1 MDLESRVGVLERV
14 PFFGGLA
21 GPELAAVAREARERP
36 TAKGDRLFSQGEEA
50 LHGYVLGWGR
60 LRLEQATPDGQNVV
74 LRYMGPGD
82 LVGTVALLRRAPFPA
97 TASAVENC
105 MALSWSAVRLGE
117 LMARFPR
124 IAMNAIG
131 VIGGRIEEL
140 QARLQEIA
148 TQRVERRIAAA
159 LLRLANQSGRRVEGG
174 VEIPFPLSRQDLAEL
189 TATTLHTVSRT
200 LSAWDQEG
208 VVDSRRSSH
217 LVIRRPHRLVEIAEQ
232 A

>member
-1 MDLESRVGVLERV
+1 MDTEARVSVLQRV
-14 PFFGGLA
+14 PLYRGLDDA
-21 GPELAAVAREARERP
+21 SLAVVAREAHERP
-36 TAKGDRLFSQGEEA
+36 LAKGDILFAQGEEA
-50 LHGYVLGWGR
+50 LHGHVLGWGR
-60 LRLEQATPDGQNVV
+60 IRLDQATPDGQNVV

-82 LVGTVALLRRAPFPA
+82 MVGTVAVLRQIPFPA
-97 TASAVENC
+97 TAAAVEDGLV
-105 MALSWSAVRLGE
+105 LSWSAARLSDHME
-117 LMARFPR
+117 RMPA
-124 IAMNAIG
+124 IALNAIK

-159 LLRLANQSGRRVEGG
+159 LLRLANQAGRRVEGG
-174 VEIPFPLSRQDLAEL
+174 VEIPFALSRQDLAEM

-208 VVDSRRSSH
+208 IVESRRSSH

>member
-1 MDLESRVGVLERV
+1 MDLEARVSVLERV
-14 PFFGGLA
+14 PFFGGMA
-21 GPELAAVAREARERP
+21 EPELAAVAREARERP
-36 TAKGDRLFSQGEEA
+36 TAKGDRLFRQGEEA

-60 LRLEQATPDGQNVV
+60 LRLEQTTPDGQNIV
-74 LRYMGPGD
+74 LRFMGPGD
-82 LVGTVALLRRAPFPA
+82 LVGTVAVLRRVPYPA
-97 TASAVENC
+97 TASAVEDC

-117 LMARFPR
+117 LMARFPQ

-131 VIGGRIEEL
+131 VIGGRVEEL

-159 LLRLANQSGRRVEGG
+159 LLRLANQSGRRIEGG
-174 VEIPFPLSRQDLAEL
+174 VEIPFPLSRQELAEL